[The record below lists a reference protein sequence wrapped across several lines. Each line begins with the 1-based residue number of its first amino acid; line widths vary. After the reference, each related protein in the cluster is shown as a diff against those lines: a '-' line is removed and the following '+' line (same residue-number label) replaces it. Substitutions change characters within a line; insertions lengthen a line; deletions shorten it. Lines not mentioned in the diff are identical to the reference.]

1 MLRLMDGFMEFDW
14 NYTLTLL
21 VSRDFW
27 DATILVA
34 KLSLC
39 ACVISMFCGLLL
51 ALCRLS
57 QRPFLRIPAL
67 LYIWFFRSLPTLVL
81 IIFVYNMP
89 QVIPATGAFLSTP
102 FIAGLVA
109 LVLSESAYMAEIHRG
124 ALQSINKGQ
133 YEAGRTLG
141 LSFFDIQRKI
151 VVPQA
156 MRIALPALGNQTV
169 TIVKL
174 TSLVS
179 VISLTEILLVG
190 QRLYTQNFLVL
201 ETMLAV
207 AVFYIFIVSVFDFIL
222 KFVERHLDITKR
234 EVELHTGHVEAVPTL
249 KTSKTLLA
257 TGDAAIAVTGGVKRF
272 GDHVVLSGVDLKV
285 RRGEVVSII
294 GPSGSGKTTLIRC
307 LNGLETLNKGHVL
320 LNGQPFL
327 CGKEDTPQLPKPSL
341 SQIVD
346 IGMVFQNFN
355 LFPHL
360 TVVENVLLAPR
371 LHKRDNDAQLIAFA
385 CSLLQSVGMLAH
397 KDKYPHQLSGGQ
409 QQRVAIAR
417 ALALEP
423 SVLLFDEPTSALDPE
438 TVGEVLRIMED
449 LAKTGR
455 TMVVV
460 THEMNF
466 AAQVCNRLI
475 FMNGGNIAFDGA
487 PQTLDSS
494 NPAHERVL
502 SFMKA

>member
-1 MLRLMDGFMEFDW
+1 MEFDW
-14 NYTLTLL
+14 NYTLGLL
-21 VSRDFW
+21 FSRDFW
-27 DATILVA
+27 NATLLVA
-34 KLSLC
+34 QLSL
-39 ACVISMFCGLLL
+39 AASVLSMFCGLLL

-57 QRPFLRIPAL
+57 TRPFLRLPSL

-89 QVIPATGAFLSTP
+89 QVIPATGVFLSTP

-141 LSFFDIQRKI
+141 MSFFDIQRKI

-179 VISLTEILLVG
+179 VISLTEILMVG

-201 ETMLAV
+201 ETMMAV
-207 AVFYIFIVSVFDFIL
+207 AIFYIFIVSVFDFFL
-222 KFVERHLDITKR
+222 KFVERRLDITKR
-234 EVELHTGHVEAVPTL
+234 EVELHTGAVANVPSL
-249 KTSKTLLA
+249 KSGVSASAYDTT
-257 TGDAAIAVTGGVKRF
+257 AIELIGGVKSF
-272 GDHVVLSGVDLKV
+272 GEHVVLDGVDLKV
-285 RRGEVVSII
+285 KKGEVISII

-307 LNGLETLNKGHVL
+307 LNGLETLNRGHVL
-320 LNGQPFL
+320 LNADPFL
-327 CGKEDTPQLPKPSL
+327 CGKEEQPQMPKPKL

-360 TVVENVLLAPR
+360 TVLENVLLAPR
-371 LHKRDNDAQLIAFA
+371 LHKRDSEEKLNGFA
-385 CSLLQSVGMLAH
+385 CSLLQSVGMLPH

-438 TVGEVLRIMED
+438 TVGEVLKIMED

-475 FMNGGNIAFDGA
+475 FMKGGKIAFDGA
-487 PQTLDSS
+487 PQSLDPE
-494 NPAHERVL
+494 NPSHERVI

>member
-1 MLRLMDGFMEFDW
+1 MEFDW
-14 NYTLTLL
+14 NYTISLL
-21 VSRDFW
+21 ASRDFW
-27 DATILVA
+27 DATLLVA
-34 KLSLC
+34 KLSL
-39 ACVISMFCGLLL
+39 AASALSMFCGLLL
-51 ALCRLS
+51 ALMRLS
-57 QRPFLRIPAL
+57 TRPFLRIPAL

-89 QVIPATGAFLSTP
+89 QVIPATGVFLSTP

-124 ALQSINKGQ
+124 ALQSISKGQ

-141 LSFFDIQRKI
+141 MSFFDIQRKI

-156 MRIALPALGNQTV
+156 IRIALPALGNQTV

-207 AVFYIFIVSVFDFIL
+207 AIFYIFIVSVFDFIL

-234 EVELHTGHVEAVPTL
+234 EIELHAGSVESVPTL
-249 KTSKTLLA
+249 KVNAPPSTSDA
-257 TGDAAIAVTGGVKRF
+257 TAIELVGGVKRF
-272 GDHVVLSGVDLKV
+272 GEHTVLNGVDLKV
-285 RRGEVVSII
+285 KKGEVISII

-320 LNGQPFL
+320 LDGQPFL
-327 CGKEDTPQLPKPSL
+327 CGKEEQPQLPKPKL
-341 SQIVD
+341 SQVVD

-360 TVVENVLLAPR
+360 TVLENVLLAPR
-371 LHKRDNDAQLIAFA
+371 LHRRESEERLIAFA
-385 CSLLQSVGMLAH
+385 CSLLQSVGMLPH

-438 TVGEVLRIMED
+438 TVGEVLKIMED
-449 LAKTGR
+449 LAKSGR

-475 FMNGGNIAFDGA
+475 FMMGGNILFDGA
-487 PQTLDSS
+487 PNSLEAD
-494 NPAHERVL
+494 NPAHERVI

>member
-1 MLRLMDGFMEFDW
+1 MEFDW
-14 NYTLTLL
+14 NYTLSLL
-21 VSRDFW
+21 ASRDFW
-27 DATILVA
+27 EATLLVTE
-34 KLSLC
+34 LSL
-39 ACVISMFCGLLL
+39 AASLLSMFCGLLL

-57 QRPFLRIPAL
+57 SRSYLRIPSKV
-67 LYIWFFRSLPTLVL
+67 YIWFFRSLPTLVL

-89 QVIPATGAFLSTP
+89 QVFPATGIFLSTP

-141 LSFFDIQRKI
+141 MNFFDIQRKI

-156 MRIALPALGNQTV
+156 LRIALPALGNQTV

-207 AVFYIFIVSVFDFIL
+207 AIFYIFIVSVFDFAL
-222 KFVERHLDITKR
+222 KFLERRLDIAIR
-234 EVELHTGHVEAVPTL
+234 GVELHSGAVDSVPTIKGPDNAHGSDAPAIEL
-249 KTSKTLLA
+249 K
-257 TGDAAIAVTGGVKRF
+257 GGVKSF
-272 GDHVVLSGVDLKV
+272 GDHVVLNAVDLKV
-285 RRGEVVSII
+285 KKGEVLSII

-307 LNGLETLNKGHVL
+307 LNGLEILDKGHVYL
-320 LNGQPFL
+320 DGKPFL
-327 CGKEDTPQLPKPSL
+327 CGKEEQPQFPKPSL

-360 TVVENVLLAPR
+360 TVIENVLLAPR
-371 LHKRDNDAQLIAFA
+371 LHKRSSDENLVAFA

-397 KDKYPHQLSGGQ
+397 KNKYPHQLSGGQ

-438 TVGEVLRIMED
+438 TVGEVLKIMED

-455 TMVVV
+455 TMIVV

-466 AAQVCNRLI
+466 ATQVSSRLI
-475 FMNGGNIAFDGA
+475 FMNGGNVAFDGS
-487 PQTLDSS
+487 PKKLDQD
-494 NPAHERVL
+494 NPEHARVI
-502 SFMKA
+502 SFMRA